1 MISLHFTRFFHGL
14 HITKNCV
21 FSSTICYLCY
31 TLCKYWSPKH
41 FYLCP
46 ATAGIA
52 FQQPSYNVVEGT
64 GTLEVCVVIS
74 GLPAGGLGCDVTVAF
89 DLIPGLRAST
99 YMYMC

>member
-1 MISLHFTRFFHGL
+1 M
-14 HITKNCV
+14 
-21 FSSTICYLCY
+21 
-31 TLCKYWSPKH
+31 
-41 FYLCP
+41 
-46 ATAGIA
+46 
-52 FQQPSYNVVEGT
+52 VEGT